1 MIYDV
6 AGSRPDLDACPYG
19 EDKRGGGRARAFTF
33 LINILSLVRHRSPPP
48 SFLQERPFNSH
59 RRLFVRSVSISK
71 DTHSVVAV
79 VVVVV
84 GSEVIVPKD
93 RLFNR
98 CVAIR
103 SSFLFISSYMCIH
116 FCSHIF
122 VNKLYN
128 YEVKLDFTS
137 LLFGIRNIILELQL
151 FSVPHEHSKSSH
163 ALQTLIELNAS
174 NRVSSSIRKKSIVE
188 TLNRLRFKRAARIN
202 PIRGFLEGVDLDA

>member
-48 SFLQERPFNSH
+48 TFLQERPFNSH

-71 DTHSVVAV
+71 DTHSVVAVV

-128 YEVKLDFTS
+128 YEVRLRKLDFTS
-137 LLFGIRNIILELQL
+137 LLFGIRNIYISSFIRLILELQL

-163 ALQTLIELNAS
+163 AL
-174 NRVSSSIRKKSIVE
+174 
-188 TLNRLRFKRAARIN
+188 
-202 PIRGFLEGVDLDA
+202 D

>member
-79 VVVVV
+79 VVVV

-137 LLFGIRNIILELQL
+137 LLFGIRNIYNPRITAL
-151 FSVPHEHSKSSH
+151 FCSTRTFEIESRSS
-163 ALQTLIELNAS
+163 N
-174 NRVSSSIRKKSIVE
+174 
-188 TLNRLRFKRAARIN
+188 
-202 PIRGFLEGVDLDA
+202 LD

>member
-71 DTHSVVAV
+71 DTHSARVVAV
-79 VVVVV
+79 GVVVVV

-98 CVAIR
+98 CV
-103 SSFLFISSYMCIH
+103 
-116 FCSHIF
+116 
-122 VNKLYN
+122 
-128 YEVKLDFTS
+128 
-137 LLFGIRNIILELQL
+137 
-151 FSVPHEHSKSSH
+151 
-163 ALQTLIELNAS
+163 
-174 NRVSSSIRKKSIVE
+174 NRR
-188 TLNRLRFKRAARIN
+188 
-202 PIRGFLEGVDLDA
+202 

>member
-84 GSEVIVPKD
+84 VGSEVIVPKD

-137 LLFGIRNIILELQL
+137 LLFGIRNIYNPRITAL
-151 FSVPHEHSKSSH
+151 FCSTRTFEIESRSS
-163 ALQTLIELNAS
+163 N
-174 NRVSSSIRKKSIVE
+174 
-188 TLNRLRFKRAARIN
+188 
-202 PIRGFLEGVDLDA
+202 LD

>member
-71 DTHSVVAV
+71 DTHSARVVA

-137 LLFGIRNIILELQL
+137 LLFGIRNIYNPGITAL
-151 FSVPHEHSKSSH
+151 FCSTRTFE
-163 ALQTLIELNAS
+163 IES
-174 NRVSSSIRKKSIVE
+174 RS
-188 TLNRLRFKRAARIN
+188 
-202 PIRGFLEGVDLDA
+202 